1 MKAIKILA
9 SILVALLVVI
19 AIALAVGVRNL
30 DRLVEA
36 AIESVGPTVT
46 GTDVSVEQVDIDLT
60 EGRGRITG
68 FRVANP
74 EGFSSE
80 ALLSVDEVELVL
92 DTGSITDDVVV
103 IESIRVDGA
112 HLRAEHR
119 GTGFNFEPLLERVRA
134 ASEGDSSRSTTASPD
149 VRFMVERLE
158 FAGAG
163 MSLHSDQFGQR
174 QYRLEPIELSD
185 LGDRQTGL
193 GPNQFARALLEP
205 LLEAAEQR
213 LEDELREQA
222 GEALEEELSEEDR
235 ETLDRVRSLAD

>member
-46 GTDVSVEQVDIDLT
+46 GTDVSVEQVAIDLT
-60 EGRGRITG
+60 EGRGRIGG

-80 ALLSVDEVELVL
+80 ALLSVGEVELVI
-92 DTGSITDDVVV
+92 DTGSIADEVVV
-103 IESIRVDGA
+103 IESIRVDRA
-112 HLRAEHR
+112 RLRAEHR
-119 GTGFNFEPLLERVRA
+119 GGGFNFEPLLERVRA
-134 ASEGDSSRSTTASPD
+134 ASEGEPARSTTASPD

-158 FAGAG
+158 FSGAG
-163 MSLHSDQFGQR
+163 LSLHSEQFGQR
-174 QYRLEPIELSD
+174 QYRLEPIELRN
-185 LGDRQTGL
+185 LGDRETGL
-193 GPNQFARALLEP
+193 GPNQLARALLEP

-222 GEALEEELSEEDR
+222 GEELEEQLSEEDQ